1 MGFFDGQTKAGL
13 DSHLVVFDI
22 SSLIND
28 YSKMFA
34 MYVMLM
40 WLWESYVRVNRQQEK
55 HVVVDEAWLL
65 MLFPYTAKFM
75 SSLARRGAK
84 YNTSLISASQSFR
97 EFSSEE
103 GQVFLG
109 QCNTKFFLRMEATDA
124 KILGQIFGLSPQLS
138 EKISTFQQGQGLLKM
153 NNESAIIRFEGFQ
166 FEEHFLRSDPKA
178 MLL

>member
-1 MGFFDGQTKAGL
+1 MEQIYRNAHFQQFFRKTKVNGSHPAIQHIQGLLQGAPLGFFDGQTKAGL

-65 MLFPYTAKFM
+65 MLFP
-75 SSLARRGAK
+75 
-84 YNTSLISASQSFR
+84 
-97 EFSSEE
+97 
-103 GQVFLG
+103 
-109 QCNTKFFLRMEATDA
+109 
-124 KILGQIFGLSPQLS
+124 
-138 EKISTFQQGQGLLKM
+138 
-153 NNESAIIRFEGFQ
+153 
-166 FEEHFLRSDPKA
+166 
-178 MLL
+178 